1 VLPRLILALS
11 TVGQGI
17 LSLVIPLG
25 VLLLVLAWYVLLVRR
40 SHPE

>member
-11 TVGQGI
+11 TAAQGV
-17 LSLVIPLG
+17 LTLVIPLG

-40 SHPE
+40 HPE

>member
-1 VLPRLILALS
+1 VLPRLILSLS
-11 TVGQGI
+11 TVAQGV